1 MALISS
7 PALKRWA
14 IFKPVIALRDSL
26 ESNFIEEVRSL
37 FSKEGL
43 LSRAK
48 NFEYRPEQ
56 QEMAVAVARALEEER
71 HLVVEAGTGVG
82 KSIAYLA
89 PSILYAI
96 QEKKKAIVSTHTIN
110 LQEQLLHKDIP
121 ILRKVLPIEFEAAL
135 MKGRQNYL
143 CPRRLERA
151 LQQASELFTTSETAE
166 LARIADWARTTKD
179 GSLSDLA
186 IEPDPKVWTQVCSEA
201 HICTGKTCGQGSNCF
216 FQQARKRLLAADIIV
231 INHTLLFMLLGSPA
245 EQLERESGYLFP
257 NDFIIFDE
265 AHTLEQTASRQIGI
279 GVSQYGLRAT
289 VQRLYSARTRK
300 GLFTVTRDA
309 AGVTLAAALVDEIDA
324 FFRGIDERC
333 DFRKGREV
341 RIRVVDFVP
350 DTISGRLVALQ
361 ARVAEVV
368 KRTEDEFLKA
378 ELQELGRRIHDARVG
393 IVTFLE
399 QGAEGYVYWVERTGK
414 TAQFLTLNAAP
425 IDIAPVLQRM
435 IFRDDCSCIMTSATL
450 AVGRPDLAYFRERI
464 GAGEV
469 EPLQLGSPF
478 DFSAQMKLFVV
489 RKMPDPRDAGYA
501 KALAHWVAHFVT
513 ETEGRAFVLFT
524 SYRMMQQLSDEMQ
537 PFFKENK
544 MNLLVQGQG
553 APRGKL
559 LEQFKATP
567 RSILFG
573 TDSFWMGVDV
583 PGDALSNVIITRLPF
598 AVPDHPLIEAKLEL
612 VEARGGDAFTEY
624 SLPEAILKL
633 RQGVGR
639 LIRTK
644 SDKGIVVILDNRIV
658 TRPYGRAFL
667 QALPE
672 CPVKVI

>member
-1 MALISS
+1 M
-7 PALKRWA
+7 
-14 IFKPVIALRDSL
+14 IALRDSL
-26 ESNFIEEVRSL
+26 ESDFIEEVRSL

-89 PSILYAI
+89 PSILYAMR
-96 QEKKKAIVSTHTIN
+96 EKKKAVVSTHTIN

-121 ILRKVLPIEFEAAL
+121 ILKKVLPIEFEAAL

-201 HICTGKTCGQGSNCF
+201 HICTGKTCGQTTNCF
-216 FQQARKRLLAADIIV
+216 FQQARKRLLAADIVV
-231 INHTLLFMLLGSPA
+231 INHTLLFMLLGSPE
-245 EQLERESGYLFP
+245 EQLQRESGYLFP

-265 AHTLEQTASRQIGI
+265 AHTLEQTASRQIGL

-289 VQRLYSARTRK
+289 VQRLYNARTKK

-309 AGVTLAAALVDEIDA
+309 AGVTLAASLVDEIDA
-324 FFRGIDERC
+324 FFRAIDERC

-341 RIRVVDFVP
+341 RIREVDFVP

-435 IFRDDCSCIMTSATL
+435 IFRDDCSCVMTSATL

-478 DFSAQMKLFVV
+478 DFTEQMKLFVV

-524 SYRMMQQLSDEMQ
+524 SYRVMQQLAGEMQ

-644 SDKGIVVILDNRIV
+644 SDHGIVVILDNRIV